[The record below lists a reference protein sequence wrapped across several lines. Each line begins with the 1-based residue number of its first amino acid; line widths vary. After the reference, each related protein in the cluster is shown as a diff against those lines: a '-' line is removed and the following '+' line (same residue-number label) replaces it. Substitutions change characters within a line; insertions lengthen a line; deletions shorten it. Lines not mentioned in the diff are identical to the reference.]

1 MIIRFK
7 RRLSKLSE
15 ELRQS
20 VRDPKPFIAY
30 ADARGLYQST
40 RENLFFNAGFEHGL
54 LADNGLSS
62 EHNGSVHST
71 EASALE
77 AIAAPLQQKRRV
89 SPDVMR
95 ATLLRLCQGRS
106 LSPRRH
112 VCCIYTRSQNRG
124 KTGTSVAGW
133 SKWEPRPGLR
143 PRPSAAIAGLGYTAA
158 LMLDIRL
165 IRDKPDE
172 VRAGFAKL
180 GSTVDLDA
188 VLALDQA
195 VRKLKNDSQTI
206 QADQNRL
213 SREIAKAPTPAARE
227 EAKAKGAAL
236 KQKIESLA
244 AELAQQELALDGKLL
259 ELPNLPHPSVPVGK
273 DESENHVMREEGQ
286 KRSYAFAP
294 QPHWDLGP
302 RWGILDFDRGVKIS
316 GSRFYILKDWG
327 ARLQRALISFMLDLH
342 TSRHGYTEIL
352 PPYMVRREA
361 LVGTGNLPKFGDNLY
376 HDAIED
382 FWFIPTAE
390 VPVTNLYRDE
400 ILEGDKLPIK
410 HVACTAC
417 FRREQM
423 AAGRDTRGIKRGH
436 QFDKVELVKFVRP
449 ESSMDE
455 LQGLLADAEEVLQAL
470 ELPYRVV
477 EMCTGDLSFSAMVK
491 FDLELWAPGCGE
503 WLEVSSCSN
512 FGDFQARRAKIR
524 FRDGQEKTRFV
535 HTLNGS
541 GLALPRT
548 LVGVLETYQRADG
561 RLDVP
566 AVLRPYFGGRDV
578 LG

>member
-1 MIIRFK
+1 
-7 RRLSKLSE
+7 
-15 ELRQS
+15 
-20 VRDPKPFIAY
+20 
-30 ADARGLYQST
+30 
-40 RENLFFNAGFEHGL
+40 
-54 LADNGLSS
+54 
-62 EHNGSVHST
+62 
-71 EASALE
+71 
-77 AIAAPLQQKRRV
+77 
-89 SPDVMR
+89 
-95 ATLLRLCQGRS
+95 
-106 LSPRRH
+106 
-112 VCCIYTRSQNRG
+112 
-124 KTGTSVAGW
+124 
-133 SKWEPRPGLR
+133 
-143 PRPSAAIAGLGYTAA
+143 
-158 LMLDIRL
+158 MLDIRL
-165 IRDKPDE
+165 IREKPDE

-180 GSTVDLDA
+180 GSAVDLDA
-188 VLALDQA
+188 VLVLDQT

-213 SREIAKAPTPAARE
+213 SREIAKAPSPEARE

-244 AELAQQELALDGKLL
+244 ADLAQQEQALDDRLL

-273 DESENHVMREEGQ
+273 DESENRVVREEGQ

-316 GSRFYILKDWG
+316 GSRFYLLKDWG

-342 TSRHGYTEIL
+342 TRRHGYTEIL

-390 VPVTNLYRDE
+390 VPVTNMYRDE
-400 ILEGDKLPIK
+400 ILEGDRLPIK
-410 HVACTAC
+410 HVAYTAC

-449 ESSMDE
+449 ESSLDE
-455 LQGLLADAEEVLQAL
+455 LKGLLADAEDVLKAL

-566 AVLRPYFGGRDV
+566 AVLRPYFEGHDV